1 MSRTAS
7 AERVAGR
14 YRVAMLRVPRDR
26 GALKALLK
34 DFWQYGTDDG
44 SYSELNDVL
53 NTALNQGVL
62 RDDPLRHD
70 DLVDAVGALKN
81 VSKLEEDAYDK
92 GWAWSKRHLKPLM
105 DAL

>member
-14 YRVAMLRVPRDR
+14 YRVAMIKVPRDR

-34 DFWQYGTDDG
+34 DFWQYGTDSG
-44 SYSELNDVL
+44 SYAELKDVL
-53 NTALNQGVL
+53 ESAMTRGVL

-70 DLVDAVGALKN
+70 DLVDAVSALEG
-81 VSKLEEDAYDK
+81 VAQLEEDAYDE
-92 GWAWSKRHLKPLM
+92 GWKWMKRHIKPLM